1 MSAEERAIF
10 DRELV
15 RRRRTRHAR
24 QAAETTFLLDH
35 AADDIA
41 DRLALVKRPFEVAL
55 DLGAGPGRLSA
66 RLAAMGV
73 GLVISADLSAEM
85 MAPAG
90 GLRVVCDEELLPI
103 RPGSMD
109 LVVSGLALQQVN
121 DLPGALIQI
130 RRALKPDGL
139 MVVSLL
145 GGRTLFEL
153 REALVVAETE
163 TTGGASPRLAPF
175 ADVRE
180 LGQLL
185 QRTGFALPVAD
196 SDVVEVGYRS
206 ALELMRDLR
215 GMGWANP
222 LRERRAHAMRRDTL
236 QRAVEVY
243 AERFARADGRVT
255 ATFEIVTLTGWA
267 PHDSQQKPL
276 RPGSA
281 TARLADALGTTET
294 QLPEKPERG

>member
-1 MSAEERAIF
+1 
-10 DRELV
+10 
-15 RRRRTRHAR
+15 
-24 QAAETTFLLDH
+24 
-35 AADDIA
+35 
-41 DRLALVKRPFEVAL
+41 
-55 DLGAGPGRLSA
+55 
-66 RLAAMGV
+66 
-73 GLVISADLSAEM
+73 
-85 MAPAG
+85 
-90 GLRVVCDEELLPI
+90 
-103 RPGSMD
+103 
-109 LVVSGLALQQVN
+109 
-121 DLPGALIQI
+121 
-130 RRALKPDGL
+130 